1 VVEYLRV
8 FCHVGFFLALGKHR
22 PGFEVCDSI
31 SSRRIAKMLI
41 LSRRNSES
49 IVIDGGIT
57 IKVLAIKGNV
67 VRLGIEAPKK
77 IQVHR
82 TELYERIRENER
94 TFASPNE
101 KS

>member
-1 VVEYLRV
+1 
-8 FCHVGFFLALGKHR
+8 
-22 PGFEVCDSI
+22 
-31 SSRRIAKMLI
+31 MLV
-41 LSRRNSES
+41 LSRKNSES

-57 IKVLAIKGNV
+57 VTVLAIKANM

-77 IQVHR
+77 ILVHR

-94 TFASPNE
+94 TFVASTE